1 MKLENKNSALS
12 GYRWRDELVD
22 QLLRC
27 TREGID
33 RKCLNNLVRKY
44 VPVFTPP
51 KLSPT
56 KEPGRWIY
64 PRSYESI
71 GYYWENEI
79 EVIGKEFAERYN
91 QSDHRLSKDKFKNVK
106 LASSILKNHLWELE
120 KCVWG
125 VSEFNPQ
132 GKWKYDAYK
141 ELDKGKI
148 AVEIELSDRYH
159 IFKDVFKFLIGQAT
173 GQIDMGIIIVWQ
185 EMRRKGQPHYKIAEI
200 YGDMIYSILPMID
213 FGFYGL
219 LV

>member
-1 MKLENKNSALS
+1 MKQEDEICALS

-22 QLLRC
+22 ELLRYV
-27 TREGID
+27 REGVD
-33 RKCLNNLVRKY
+33 RRCLNNVVRKY

-51 KLSPT
+51 KLGPT
-56 KEPGRWIY
+56 EKPGRWIY

-79 EVIGKEFAERYN
+79 QVIGKEFAERYN
-91 QSDHRLSKDKFKNVK
+91 QYDHQLSKDKFKNVK
-106 LASSILKNHLWELE
+106 LASSILKNHLWEVE
-120 KCVWG
+120 KDVCG
-125 VSEFNPQ
+125 VSEFDPKGRWQ
-132 GKWKYDAYK
+132 YDAYK

-159 IFKDVFKFLIGQAT
+159 IFKDVFKFLIGQAM

-185 EMRRKGQPHYKIAEI
+185 EMRREGQPHYEIAEI
-200 YGDMIYSILPMID
+200 YADIIFSILPMID